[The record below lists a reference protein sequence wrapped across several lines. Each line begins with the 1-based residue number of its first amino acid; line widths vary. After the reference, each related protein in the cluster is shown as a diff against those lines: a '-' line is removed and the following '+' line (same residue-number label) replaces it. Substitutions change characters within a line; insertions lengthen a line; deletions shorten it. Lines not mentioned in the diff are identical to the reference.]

1 MTIKIHFLPPLAAAG
16 LGACLVS
23 ILLGLLLIHHADNK
37 EQALRNDYGQAIA
50 RLAAK
55 QAVDASFNHDLVRL
69 QVTLQDVMENP
80 HTLLATIH
88 DVQNN
93 LLVQAGSNQA
103 SGKGQ
108 VYISPINMQDTVAG
122 YLSVTIA
129 SDIYA
134 TTFLTT
140 PVVAL
145 SILFLCFSLSIML
158 QAGAISWSFGGTATA
173 AEDSAIGEL
182 VRVEEPKEEV
192 FSVIHIKNLNVL
204 KQQLNGASFRD
215 TIARLEK
222 IISDVMVLYSGHQF
236 QLIENYYIL
245 KFHTHNNR
253 GEALF
258 NATCGAYLILE
269 LAGIL
274 DNIPLDLAAL
284 VSAKADDL
292 VPEKLPFAG
301 LIVESTAGS
310 EELINRRIEFME
322 LGTEDGR
329 SVLAGFKQPFRTLLE
344 NQRQQLAQIL

>member
-1 MTIKIHFLPPLAAAG
+1 MKIKIHFFPPLAAAALSAG
-16 LGACLVS
+16 LITC
-23 ILLGLLLIHHADNK
+23 LLGLFLIHHAANK
-37 EQALRNDYGQAIA
+37 EQALRDDYGQAIA

-69 QVTLQDVMENP
+69 QVILQDVMENP

-88 DVQNN
+88 DVENN
-93 LLVQAGSNQA
+93 LLVQAGNNLFA
-103 SGKGQ
+103 GKGQ
-108 VYISPINMQDTVAG
+108 VYTSPINMQNTVAG
-122 YLSVTIA
+122 YLSVTVTR
-129 SDIYA
+129 DKHA
-134 TTFLTT
+134 TLLLVT
-140 PVVAL
+140 PIVAL
-145 SILFLCFSLSIML
+145 AILFFTFALSLLLQSKAITYAFSGRVANEPDHALSEVIVL
-158 QAGAISWSFGGTATA
+158 
-173 AEDSAIGEL
+173 
-182 VRVEEPKEEV
+182 EEPKEEV

-204 KQQLNGASFRD
+204 KQQLNGQSFRD
-215 TIARLEK
+215 TIARLEQ

-236 QLIENYYIL
+236 QLIDNYYIL

-258 NATCGAYLILE
+258 NATCSAWLILE

-292 VPEKLPFAG
+292 APEKLPFAG
-301 LIVESTAGS
+301 LIVEATAGS
-310 EELINRRIEFME
+310 EELIHHRIEFME

-344 NQRQQLAQIL
+344 NQRQQLVQIL